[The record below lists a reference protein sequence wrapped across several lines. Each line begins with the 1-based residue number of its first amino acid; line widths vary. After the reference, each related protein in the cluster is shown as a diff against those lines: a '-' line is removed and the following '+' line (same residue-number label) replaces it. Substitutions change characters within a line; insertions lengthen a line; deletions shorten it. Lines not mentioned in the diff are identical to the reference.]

1 MRCVMNKVACTL
13 FAAAVLLPAGCAL
26 GPDFHR
32 PQPPATQGYLRPAPP
47 PAEKPAAD
55 VVTQSVVSGTDLP
68 GQWWQLFASPALDT
82 AVRTAIA
89 HNPTIESATA
99 TLAQAREQVVVARA
113 AVLPRVTGSAA
124 VQHSVGGPSG
134 LQRGAVNTYSLGA
147 SASYA
152 VDIFGAAR
160 RALEQQQA
168 NAEDQRYQLAA
179 AYLTLTGNV
188 VSEALSIAS
197 TRL

>member
-1 MRCVMNKVACTL
+1 
-13 FAAAVLLPAGCAL
+13 
-26 GPDFHR
+26 
-32 PQPPATQGYLRPAPP
+32 
-47 PAEKPAAD
+47 
-55 VVTQSVVSGTDLP
+55 VTQSVVSGTDLP

-113 AVLPRVTGSAA
+113 ALLPRVTGSAA

-134 LQRGAVNTYSLGA
+134 LQQGAVNTYSLGA

-152 VDIFGAAR
+152 VDIFGAPR
-160 RALEQQQA
+160 ISVTSLPRPTS
-168 NAEDQRYQLAA
+168 R
-179 AYLTLTGNV
+179 
-188 VSEALSIAS
+188 
-197 TRL
+197 